1 MEFDNFF
8 AADLNFVGE
17 DDDNFYCEFFF
28 SDKLAYGFDF
38 EPVLRD
44 VFDEIRRR
52 VSKRLLN
59 ELGIDSSVFVGK

>member
-1 MEFDNFF
+1 M
-8 AADLNFVGE
+8 A
-17 DDDNFYCEFFF
+17 
-28 SDKLAYGFDF
+28 SGFDF